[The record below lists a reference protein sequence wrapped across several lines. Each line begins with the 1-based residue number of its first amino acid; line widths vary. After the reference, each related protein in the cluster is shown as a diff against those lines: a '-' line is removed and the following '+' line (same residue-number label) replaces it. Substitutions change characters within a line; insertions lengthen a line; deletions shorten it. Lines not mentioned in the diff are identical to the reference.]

1 MEPKFKIAFCG
12 GGNLAHASIATI
24 GHYNPD
30 YTIDLLT
37 TRPNVWTKT
46 ITAYTAKSD
55 WESRGNLVGKINNIS
70 SDPKDI
76 VPGADIIMIC
86 SPAHTKIGILKQIK
100 PYLKEG
106 ALIGSIFGQG
116 GFDFQCQ
123 SVLGSDIQTKD
134 FTIFS
139 LQYVP
144 FICKAVN
151 YGKDVNII
159 GPKRTLYATAFPA
172 DSVHYVSNVLSQIY
186 FMPCLPVPNFMNLT
200 LCPSNQ
206 IIHPG
211 RVTGFFMQYPNKAN
225 QVFKLKDVPLLYE
238 GLDQQSADEI
248 QGLDDEIQAIKKA
261 ILKQYPQMDLSQVLP
276 LKERVES
283 MYKGQISDNSSLKR
297 VFNTNI
303 GYSRVPFPMIPVE
316 GQDLKAIA
324 PGDVQV
330 RLNHNARFFWE
341 DMPFG
346 LVILKDIG
354 EIVGVPTPN
363 TTRNLIFHQEYMPI
377 KYVDEKGNFIRS
389 ALVNTGAPSSMGIT
403 TIEQLLKSSLSA
415 KPKKN
420 NIFFAKL

>member
-30 YTIDLLT
+30 YTINLLT
-37 TRPNVWTKT
+37 TRPNIWSNT

-55 WESRGNLVGKINNIS
+55 WENRGNLVGKINVIS
-70 SDPKDI
+70 SDPKD
-76 VPGADIIMIC
+76 VVLGADIIMIC
-86 SPAHTKIGILKQIK
+86 SPAHTKVGILKQIK

-123 SVLGSDIQTKD
+123 SVLGSDIQSKEL
-134 FTIFS
+134 TIFS

-159 GPKRTLYATAFPA
+159 GPKRTLYATAYPA
-172 DSVHYVSNVLSQIY
+172 DNVHYIANAMSQSF

-211 RVTGFFMQYPNKAN
+211 RVTGFFMQYPDKAN

-248 QGLDDEIQAIKKA
+248 QGLDDEIQAIKVA
-261 ILKQYPQMDLSQVLP
+261 IMKQCPEMDLS
-276 LKERVES
+276 
-283 MYKGQISDNSSLKR
+283 
-297 VFNTNI
+297 
-303 GYSRVPFPMIPVE
+303 
-316 GQDLKAIA
+316 
-324 PGDVQV
+324 
-330 RLNHNARFFWE
+330 
-341 DMPFG
+341 
-346 LVILKDIG
+346 
-354 EIVGVPTPN
+354 
-363 TTRNLIFHQEYMPI
+363 
-377 KYVDEKGNFIRS
+377 
-389 ALVNTGAPSSMGIT
+389 
-403 TIEQLLKSSLSA
+403 
-415 KPKKN
+415 
-420 NIFFAKL
+420 